1 MDDKNQ
7 EEKTNIEFGVGNNNH
22 FQENAHITS
31 GREPAEESLD
41 SVVRRMRGLGLFDG
55 VDDPYAE
62 LMRERGVEI
71 RK

>member
-1 MDDKNQ
+1 MDVENRK
-7 EEKTNIEFGVGNNNH
+7 EKTNLEFVDENEDNV
-22 FQENAHITS
+22 QENGNMNI
-31 GREPAEESLD
+31 EPESAEESLH
-41 SVVRRMRGLGLFDG
+41 SVVDKMRGLGLFDG

>member
-1 MDDKNQ
+1 MDNKNQ
-7 EEKTNIEFGVGNNNH
+7 KEKTNLEFDVESGDH
-22 FQENAHITS
+22 IQENGNMS
-31 GREPAEESLD
+31 RGREPAEEPIG
-41 SVVRRMRGLGLFDG
+41 SVVNKMRGLGLFDG